1 MVKLK
6 KLIPLIIIFSLL
18 NSFPAVS
25 SDKVAFID
33 VDYIIKN
40 SVLGKNA
47 LKSITDLDKQ
57 NINKLNSRNEEL
69 KAKEVELKSKQNI
82 ISEDAFKKELSQ
94 LKEKVSIYTQEKN
107 KMINDLKIFKD
118 KELDKVFKK
127 IGPIVSKYMK
137 SNSIDIVLDS
147 KIIFMGNSKV
157 NITQEILDEIN
168 KQYN

>member
-1 MVKLK
+1 MFQYK
-6 KLIPLIIIFSLL
+6 KLILLIILFSFL
-18 NSFPAVS
+18 NSLPAIS

-40 SVLGKNA
+40 SVLGKNV
-47 LKSITDLDKQ
+47 LKKITDLDKQ

-69 KAKEVELKSKQNI
+69 KAKELELKSKQNI
-82 ISEDAFKKELSQ
+82 ISEDVFKKELSQ

-107 KMINDLKIFKD
+107 KMINDLKIFKN
-118 KELDKVFKK
+118 KELDNVFKK
-127 IGPIVSKYMK
+127 IGPIVSKYMEA
-137 SNSIDIVLDS
+137 NSINIVLDS

-168 KQYN
+168 RQYN